1 MSVTPFVQ
9 YSYDSFSPV
18 VGVPVVLPDNALL
31 FRGYD
36 VSYPAVTDV
45 PAFFGPKD
53 VANAY
58 ANLPNRKLGVYVARR
73 PLRLYDVRYLMML
86 LQGVLV
92 GRQNNPARA
101 ESAAIMEVMISLTI
115 SFGLSSL
122 SKQVELVKVRFRDDL
137 GKIASNIESME
148 LFYRENCELPPELMD
163 KSLHPF
169 EPRGYRVA
177 ETTNDGV
184 SLTFLKGFFRG
195 HVDGFIAPAMFSP
208 FHSEKRNCV
217 MTPEILLFD
226 PADASVEL
234 LTHVPTNVTVSSIRD
249 ILVTQNN
256 FASLA
261 FGGFKREWFH
271 HRGGGKGKKWTSKKT
286 CPNAFFDNVRA
297 CRPRES
303 SLYAR
308 VLATAEAFK
317 AAALDD
323 NPMLFVSDYFR
334 PHPTAR
340 VSSWKYTNV
349 GS

>member
-1 MSVTPFVQ
+1 MNANPFVQ

-18 VGVPVVLPDNALL
+18 VGVPVVFPDNTLL

-45 PAFFGPKD
+45 PAFFGPKE
-53 VANAY
+53 VASAY
-58 ANLPNRKLGVYVARR
+58 ANLPNRKLGAYVTRR
-73 PLRLYDVRYLMML
+73 SLRLYDVRYLMML

-92 GRQNNPARA
+92 GRQNNPVHA
-101 ESAAIMEVMISLTI
+101 ESAAMMEVMMSLTI

-122 SKQVELVKVRFRDDL
+122 SKQVELVKLRFRDDL
-137 GKIASNIESME
+137 GIVRQNIESME
-148 LFYRENCELPPELMD
+148 RFYAENCALPPELMD

-184 SLTFLKGFFRG
+184 SLTFLKGLFRG

-208 FHSEKRNCV
+208 FHSEERDCV
-217 MTPEILLFD
+217 LTPEILLFD
-226 PADASVEL
+226 PADAGVEL
-234 LTHVPTNVTVSSIRD
+234 LMQVPTNVTLSSIGD
-249 ILVTQNN
+249 ILVSQNN
-256 FASLA
+256 FVSLA

-271 HRGGGKGKKWTSKKT
+271 RGGAQRRRPRKKT
-286 CPNAFFDNVRA
+286 CSNAFFDNVRA

-303 SLYAR
+303 SKYAS
-308 VLATAEAFK
+308 VLATADAFK
-317 AAALDD
+317 AAVLAE
-323 NPMLFVSDYFR
+323 NPLLFVSDYFR

-340 VSSWKYTNV
+340 VSSWKYADV